1 MIPPK
6 TIERQ
11 IDDVIENDVDFWT
24 ESKDREAEQL
34 ELVEEDNGN

>member
-11 IDDVIENDVDFWT
+11 IDDVIENDLDFWT
-24 ESKDREAEQL
+24 ESKDREAEQM
-34 ELVEEDNGN
+34 EFGEDL